1 MKTILKEIKSPI
13 GTPSFFKL
21 VEPVTEEDF
30 ELVLGEIKVVDFM
43 SKGKKHYNFKKPLR
57 YDMSEALLHA
67 LEIERLAKSSI
78 WENHSQQAPETRSK
92 GDNYFGSE
100 SIHHIEHTDGLILE
114 EVTRAKDEEMTNKL
128 KEDSASDIA
137 NKVERCNSNFMRF
150 VRKKNEHSF
159 QELLQNLDNSYMIS
173 KMEIDL
179 LELDVFQEYMEKY
192 GEKTDEIDKIDVEIE
207 ELTVQLR
214 ELRGKKEGLQKE
226 QSQLTLNLNCDLF
239 GEKLKEIAEDI
250 KTDETQSNVLQF
262 SSMLLSVIDD
272 KDLDAV
278 TGILSDIERAIKR
291 KRYLW

>member
-1 MKTILKEIKSPI
+1 
-13 GTPSFFKL
+13 
-21 VEPVTEEDF
+21 
-30 ELVLGEIKVVDFM
+30 
-43 SKGKKHYNFKKPLR
+43 
-57 YDMSEALLHA
+57 
-67 LEIERLAKSSI
+67 
-78 WENHSQQAPETRSK
+78 
-92 GDNYFGSE
+92 
-100 SIHHIEHTDGLILE
+100 
-114 EVTRAKDEEMTNKL
+114 
-128 KEDSASDIA
+128 
-137 NKVERCNSNFMRF
+137 
-150 VRKKNEHSF
+150 
-159 QELLQNLDNSYMIS
+159 
-173 KMEIDL
+173 MEIDL